1 MESHVECVQVILD
14 ERDKPKTKLQEG
26 GAMDL
31 AQQIEV
37 QSGFTVWVYSVFRNE
52 GLVAG
57 FISRQGV
64 STGSAIR

>member
-31 AQQIEV
+31 AQQIDQLLRIVDPCVTHAVDE
-37 QSGFTVWVYSVFRNE
+37 
-52 GLVAG
+52 
-57 FISRQGV
+57 
-64 STGSAIR
+64 